1 MIDTNK
7 YGLADLTSEELMLTN
22 GGEAGDFAK
31 IIGKVIGAGIAVL
44 EYIGKNIAEGNEQL
58 PTYAQGMK

>member
-44 EYIGKNIAEGNEQL
+44 EYIGKNIAEGDNGK
-58 PTYAQGMK
+58 PAFTTGMK